1 MARLS
6 ITGKIHQFLS
16 TEIHPGDHVI
26 DATMGNGHDTLFLS
40 KQVGDQGHV
49 FAFDIQ
55 PEAIQNTREQLAL
68 QPFQN
73 RATLLLKSHASI
85 NVSVPIHHH
94 GHITCVMFNLG
105 YLPGADKSLTTQ
117 IESTL
122 SALTQ
127 SCRLLAKQGCISIL
141 AYTGHPGGMEEFDA
155 VKDWADQLS
164 DNEFTVSTNNLL
176 PNHQHP
182 PQWVLIKRRS

>member
-6 ITGKIHQFLS
+6 ITDKVHQFLS
-16 TEIHPGDHVI
+16 AEIHPGDHVI

-55 PEAIQNTREQLAL
+55 PGAIQNTRDQLAL
-68 QPFQN
+68 QQLQN
-73 RATLLLKSHASI
+73 RATLLLKSHASMHDFI
-85 NVSVPIHHH
+85 PIHQH
-94 GHITCVMFNLG
+94 GHITCVIFNLG

-127 SCRLLAKQGCISIL
+127 SCRPLTKQGCISIL

-155 VKDWADQLS
+155 IKNWVSQLS
-164 DNEFTVSTNNLL
+164 NNEFTVSINNLL
-176 PNHQHP
+176 PNHRHP
-182 PQWVLIKRRS
+182 PQWVLIKKRA